1 MNYSK
6 NKQSGEVFMNIPN
19 IITMVRFLLIPVFV
33 YFFFSENQY
42 SIEIAVAVFI
52 LSGIT
57 DTLDG
62 YIARRYNQIT
72 KLGIVLDPLADKIML
87 ITVLASV
94 TISNNIPIWI
104 IAVVAIKEILMIA
117 GAISLYNERDI
128 VIPANIFG
136 KISTLLSYIAILAV
150 LFELPY
156 NRTILYSYIAMTTL
170 SLFIYL
176 NRFLIFKRQ
185 NQFGLIKK

>member
-6 NKQSGEVFMNIPN
+6 NKQSEEVFMNIPN

-176 NRFLIFKRQ
+176 NRFLVFKRQ
-185 NQFGLIKK
+185 NQFDLIKK

>member
-19 IITMVRFLLIPVFV
+19 LITMVRFLLIPVFV

-176 NRFLIFKRQ
+176 NRFLVFKRQ
-185 NQFGLIKK
+185 NQFDLIKK

>member
-94 TISNNIPIWI
+94 TISNNIPTWI
-104 IAVVAIKEILMIA
+104 IAVVALKEILMIA

-176 NRFLIFKRQ
+176 NRFLVFKRQ
-185 NQFGLIKK
+185 NQFDLIKK

>member
-1 MNYSK
+1 
-6 NKQSGEVFMNIPN
+6 MNIPN
-19 IITMVRFLLIPVFV
+19 LITMVRFLLIPVFV

-94 TISNNIPIWI
+94 TISNNIPTWI
-104 IAVVAIKEILMIA
+104 IAVVALKEILMIA

-176 NRFLIFKRQ
+176 NRFLVFKRQ
-185 NQFGLIKK
+185 NQFDLMKK

>member
-1 MNYSK
+1 
-6 NKQSGEVFMNIPN
+6 MNIPN
-19 IITMVRFLLIPVFV
+19 LLTMVRFLLIPVFV
-33 YFFFSENQY
+33 YFFFSQNQY
-42 SIEIAVAVFI
+42 NLEIAVSVFI

-62 YIARRYNQIT
+62 YIARRLNQIT

-94 TISNNIPIWI
+94 TISNNIPVWI
-104 IAVVAIKEILMIA
+104 IAVVALKELLMIA
-117 GAISLYNERDI
+117 GAISLYKERYI

-136 KISTLLSYIAILAV
+136 KISTILSYMAILAV

-156 NRTILYSYIAMTTL
+156 NRTILYSYIAMTVL
-170 SLFIYL
+170 ALLIYL
-176 NRFLIFKRQ
+176 NKFLALKRQ
-185 NQFGLIKK
+185 NQFDLIKK

>member
-6 NKQSGEVFMNIPN
+6 NKQSEEVFMNIPN

-94 TISNNIPIWI
+94 TISNNIPTWI
-104 IAVVAIKEILMIA
+104 IAVVALKEILMIA

-150 LFELPY
+150 LFALPY

-176 NRFLIFKRQ
+176 NRFLVFKRQ
-185 NQFGLIKK
+185 NQFDLIKK

>member
-1 MNYSK
+1 
-6 NKQSGEVFMNIPN
+6 MNIPN
-19 IITMVRFLLIPVFV
+19 LLTMVRFLLIPVFV
-33 YFFFSENQY
+33 YIFFSRNQY
-42 SIEIAVAVFI
+42 SLEIAVLIFI

-62 YIARRYNQIT
+62 YIARRFNQIT
-72 KLGIVLDPLADKIML
+72 RLGIVLDPLADKLML

-94 TISNNIPIWI
+94 TISNNIPLWI
-104 IAVVAIKEILMIA
+104 IAVVALKEMLIIA
-117 GAISLYNERDI
+117 GAIYLYNVQDI

-156 NRTILYSYIAMTTL
+156 SRTILYSYIVATIMALT
-170 SLFIYL
+170 IYL
-176 NRFLIFKRQ
+176 NCFLAYKRQ
-185 NQFGLIKK
+185 GQFDLIKK

>member
-6 NKQSGEVFMNIPN
+6 NKQSEEVFMNIPN

-94 TISNNIPIWI
+94 TISNNIPTWI
-104 IAVVAIKEILMIA
+104 IAVVALKEILMIA

>member
-1 MNYSK
+1 
-6 NKQSGEVFMNIPN
+6 MNIPN
-19 IITMVRFLLIPVFV
+19 LLTMVRFLLIPVFV
-33 YFFFSENQY
+33 YFFFSQNQY
-42 SIEIAVAVFI
+42 SLEIAVAVFI

-62 YIARRYNQIT
+62 YFARRLNQIT

-87 ITVLASV
+87 VTVLASV

-104 IAVVAIKEILMIA
+104 IAVVALKEILMIA

-128 VIPANIFG
+128 VIAANKFG
-136 KISTLLSYIAILAV
+136 KASTILSYIAILAV

-156 NRTILYSYIAMTTL
+156 NRTILYLYIVMTILALLT
-170 SLFIYL
+170 YL
-176 NRFLIFKRQ
+176 NRFLVFKRQ
-185 NQFGLIKK
+185 NQFDLIKK